1 MWPNNRFMNFNIN
14 NNTNNNNI
22 NREQISG
29 QSINSEMPSIYS
41 KQLLLAANSIRTLF
55 GNNLNNNLLNSSLSQ
70 VFIVLVL
77 FIYFFNHL
85 SKLSQFFEILVLN
98 INELIIDLF
107 INEWIV
113 SPLKKS
119 LESDEQQSNV
129 SERHPIDY
137 ESDHFSRLG
146 PNRLI
151 SLSSNIDNRRIDSL
165 NASNDFEYRETQS
178 SFRAGLMNFFFF
190 LKIYF

>member
-1 MWPNNRFMNFNIN
+1 
-14 NNTNNNNI
+14 
-22 NREQISG
+22 
-29 QSINSEMPSIYS
+29 
-41 KQLLLAANSIRTLF
+41 
-55 GNNLNNNLLNSSLSQ
+55 
-70 VFIVLVL
+70 
-77 FIYFFNHL
+77 
-85 SKLSQFFEILVLN
+85 LSQFFEILVLN